1 MAITQTM
8 TDTCKEDLLTGDVH
22 FDTDTF
28 KIALFTSDATLD
40 ASTTA
45 YVDSN
50 QVTSDNYTAGGVEL
64 TGATVSVSDNIAFV
78 DFADATWSNVTF
90 TARGALIYNTSN
102 SNASIAVLDFGSDK
116 TVTNG
121 TFTVTF
127 PRCER
132 DHSTYKDRIMADS
145 FTTKLKFV
153 KPEVG
158 GSSGGWGTTINSQ
171 LIDMLEEAIAGVGD
185 VSSWS
190 SNNADISSISN
201 GTTSTGR
208 AMILTL
214 SAGSGGTAIGGAGR
228 LTVPGTS
235 KVYIVI
241 NNTAY
246 AVTVGSGGSGGVA
259 VPAGKTMLL
268 VHNGTQIV
276 DGLNEVAGNLAI
288 GGTLTVDGAT
298 TMAST
303 LGVTGDVAVNTNKF
317 TIAGSDGDTSIAGT
331 LGVGG
336 AITGD

>member
-1 MAITQTM
+1 
-8 TDTCKEDLLTGDVH
+8 
-22 FDTDTF
+22 
-28 KIALFTSDATLD
+28 
-40 ASTTA
+40 
-45 YVDSN
+45 
-50 QVTSDNYTAGGVEL
+50 
-64 TGATVSVSDNIAFV
+64 
-78 DFADATWSNVTF
+78 
-90 TARGALIYNTSN
+90 
-102 SNASIAVLDFGSDK
+102 
-116 TVTNG
+116 
-121 TFTVTF
+121 
-127 PRCER
+127 
-132 DHSTYKDRIMADS
+132 MADS

-298 TMAST
+298 TMSGALNVVAGNFA
-303 LGVTGDVAVNTNKF
+303 LGVDKF
-317 TIAGSDGDTSIAGT
+317 TIAVSDGDTAIAGT
-331 LGVGG
+331 LGVTGAVTGASISANPALAGSAVVTG
-336 AITGD
+336 AIQTMLFLQGTGKRIIFTGGSNATFSIPDATGTAAVGDTWVIVNAFTENYND

>member
-1 MAITQTM
+1 
-8 TDTCKEDLLTGDVH
+8 
-22 FDTDTF
+22 
-28 KIALFTSDATLD
+28 
-40 ASTTA
+40 
-45 YVDSN
+45 
-50 QVTSDNYTAGGVEL
+50 
-64 TGATVSVSDNIAFV
+64 
-78 DFADATWSNVTF
+78 
-90 TARGALIYNTSN
+90 
-102 SNASIAVLDFGSDK
+102 
-116 TVTNG
+116 
-121 TFTVTF
+121 
-127 PRCER
+127 
-132 DHSTYKDRIMADS
+132 MADS

-336 AITGD
+336 AITGDSITANPALATGAVVTGAINALLF